1 MPFLEQYD
9 RVISALRA
17 ENATL
22 RNEKSAADQLLM
34 AQYNELMKARAEA
47 FQLREQVKLL
57 RDEVAHSRLPVD
69 PTKNSV
75 KFNTSKKSYWEV
87 DKSARSKKRKRIR
100 DLVKNAT
107 ENLPVEFK
115 SVEVSFLLT
124 VLISVQLNQINLI

>member
-1 MPFLEQYD
+1 M
-9 RVISALRA
+9 
-17 ENATL
+17 
-22 RNEKSAADQLLM
+22 
-34 AQYNELMKARAEA
+34 
-47 FQLREQVKLL
+47 
-57 RDEVAHSRLPVD
+57 D

-107 ENLPVEFK
+107 EKLPVEFK